1 MTGSSGNSAQGDW
14 NPSHW
19 EDYERVLRGD
29 SADKAFMIAW
39 PKLFYLKLGEII
51 WVKRD
56 LVKCD
61 WANCYHTVSDRLY
74 NLILC
79 VNLSLTYLEKRWN
92 GSSKH
97 FLYLDFFFF
106 CIVQVKRVF

>member
-61 WANCYHTVSDRLY
+61 WANCYHTGGGIWVHIYAFYRYSSD
-74 NLILC
+74 
-79 VNLSLTYLEKRWN
+79 
-92 GSSKH
+92 
-97 FLYLDFFFF
+97 
-106 CIVQVKRVF
+106 